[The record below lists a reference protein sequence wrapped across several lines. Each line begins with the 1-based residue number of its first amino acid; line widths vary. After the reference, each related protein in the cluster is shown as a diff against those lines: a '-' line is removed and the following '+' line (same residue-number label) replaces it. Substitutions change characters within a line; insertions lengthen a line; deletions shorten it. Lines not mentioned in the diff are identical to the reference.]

1 MRNPEML
8 LGETLHIVAGP
19 EDEGMRLDKFLSV
32 RVEELTRS
40 AAERLAEQGQ
50 VSSGGKTLDKKY
62 RLRAGDAIEV
72 ILPEPVGLDIL
83 PEAIPLDIRYEDADL
98 LVVNKPKGMV
108 VHPAAGHAGGT
119 LVNALLA
126 HCGDSLSGINGVIRP
141 GIVHRIDKDTSGLL
155 IVAKNDFAHQR
166 LAEQIKEHSFTRMYE
181 AVVHGNLKEDTGTV
195 DAPIGRHPTDRKRMA
210 VTEKNSRHAVTH
222 FEVLA
227 RYKGFTH
234 VRLKLE
240 TGRTH
245 QIRVHMAYI
254 GHPVAG
260 DPVYGPKKPVPNLDG
275 QCLHARVIGFVHPR
289 TGEYLEITSE
299 LPSYFTAFLE
309 KLKKQTFG
317 GMECGLER
325 DSSGE

>member
-40 AAERLAEQGQ
+40 AAERLADQGQ

-181 AVVHGNLKEDTGTV
+181 AVVHGNLKEDTGTI